1 MAIIYLFADHHLKVG
16 DRSLCFFFD
25 IIDAVNVRS
34 RALFQ
39 SHAFRNA
46 FFSLPRMIKVLFY
59 LVELS
64 CVSKMIQKSKKVGFF
79 EPSTW

>member
-16 DRSLCFFFD
+16 DRSLCFFD

-46 FFSLPRMIKVLFY
+46 FLPSLY
-59 LVELS
+59 
-64 CVSKMIQKSKKVGFF
+64 
-79 EPSTW
+79 